1 MKVNIARLRKNNLC
15 LVLAG
20 LKSQVSSFRSRKGFT
35 LLEIMVAVAIL
46 SISLVALLTFQG
58 NTMLTSGRAERIT
71 EATLLARMKMAEIE
85 LELDKSMRKGEFPEE
100 KTEEGEFED
109 PFDNYK
115 WKLSIRGVKLPA
127 PVMGEEG
134 SIESMVGRQLTEE
147 IAKTVREVK
156 LEIIWMEMNESQS
169 IDVVTHIVKL

>member
-1 MKVNIARLRKNNLC
+1 MKVNTE
-15 LVLAG
+15 VL
-20 LKSQVSSFRSRKGFT
+20 KRNKDKGFT

-58 NTMLTSGRAERIT
+58 NTMITSGRAERIT
-71 EATLLARMKMAEIE
+71 EATMLARMKMAEIE
-85 LELDKSMRKGEFPEE
+85 LELDKEIRRGDFPDER
-100 KTEEGEFED
+100 TEEGTFDE
-109 PFDNYK
+109 PFNNYK
-115 WKLSIRGVKLPA
+115 WKMAIKSIKLPS

-134 SIESMVGRQLTEE
+134 SIESLIGRQLTEE

-156 LEIIWMEMNESQS
+156 LEILWTEMAEEQS